1 MAKIKLLVDTDIFID
16 YFNHGKFSE
25 LFNHPKIDVHYSVV
39 TRKELLS
46 KSGLKDSEKKAI
58 EAVLT
63 RCREIFLNFR
73 ITELYTEIKRRY
85 PSLEKEDALIAAT
98 ALSRHLPLVTRN
110 RRHFKFIQGLT
121 LFSPPP
127 NGG

>member
-1 MAKIKLLVDTDIFID
+1 MAKIKLLVDTDVFID

-25 LFNHPKIDVHYSVV
+25 LFNHPEFDVHYSVV

-46 KSGLKDSEKKAI
+46 KPGLKDSEKKALETI
-58 EAVLT
+58 LAQY
-63 RCREIFLNFR
+63 REIFLNFR

-85 PSLEKEDALIAAT
+85 PRLEKEDALIAAT
-98 ALSRHLPLVTRN
+98 ALSRHLALVTRN

-121 LFSPPP
+121 LFSP
-127 NGG
+127 G